1 MRRATRRADAAPPR
15 LRWQPSIVAGSLFTI
30 AIVTTSAVAAWPIYR
45 SSSFLILVVAASLLA
60 AGIATVARL
69 RRWSGWLV
77 ACVVLGTF
85 LVVGVPL
92 AVPSRAG
99 TPAAWVTGLGEV
111 LAGIAVAW
119 KDLVTVDLPVGSY
132 RNLLVP
138 ALVIFLAG
146 TCAVLLLSWLDG
158 RRAYLALPVALAMV
172 SFGLFF
178 GRSEVSAPLAI
189 GPVVLHAPVET
200 ALGVASMITCLL
212 WLSWRAYDE
221 RRHALK
227 RAAVSS
233 GVRVS
238 RRATPADRRRAGL
251 GVGML
256 AVAVVAAVAVVPFAA
271 RGADRD
277 VLRSAVGPDLELS
290 RELSPLAQYRSFFA
304 DDAIDRVLFSFTSD
318 DVVPDRVRIATL
330 SDYDGSVFRV
340 DATTDRFVRVP
351 SALDAGRGSAFE
363 LELQMGEWSDLW
375 MPTAGRLASAEFG
388 GDRSALLADGFYYS
402 VDAAAGLAVNG
413 LAPGDAIRLVGV
425 EPETPP
431 LASVDAPGAVE
442 GVEVPESVESWVAA
456 HAEGTGGAAL
466 AGLVELLRD
475 RGYLSHG
482 LRADPEQEPAWAQ
495 VLPDY
500 VFQPSASGHSL
511 ARMDALFSRLLERE
525 NDPRADSSGNYVA
538 AIGDDEQFAVAVA
551 LIAQELDFP
560 ARVVVGARLA
570 SDDPSVA
577 VCDDGICRAQ
587 DLSAWTE
594 VRSASGEWIPID
606 VTPQYA
612 QSPSLEV
619 TQQRDP
625 EVVTEVRPDV
635 VDEIVPPEPVQQDA
649 LVRDPDDEEV
659 AADLS
664 WVWPIVRVT
673 TMVLLVLLLAA
684 GPFIAIIVIKSVR
697 RRSRRAAGTPADR
710 IAGGWDEYVDA
721 AIDARRELPAAATRG
736 EVARVI
742 GAGPAEQLAVTADRA
757 VFAGDSGA
765 VGPDDATAYWTM
777 VEAGRHAILRDDT
790 AWRRLRAAVSLRSII
805 RPLAPASGTR
815 TLFSERGRRRGLQ
828 PARPTT

>member
-1 MRRATRRADAAPPR
+1 MISGTRRADAAPSR
-15 LRWQPSIVAGSLFTI
+15 FRWRPSIVAGSLFTV
-30 AIVTTSAVAAWPIYR
+30 AIVATSAVAAWPIYR
-45 SSSFLILVVAASLLA
+45 SSSFLLLVAVASIVA
-60 AGIATVARL
+60 AGIATAARL

-77 ACVVLGTF
+77 ASVVFGAFVL
-85 LVVGVPL
+85 VGVPL

-99 TPAAWVTGLGEV
+99 TLGGWGPGLGE
-111 LAGIAVAW
+111 LMAGVAVGW

-138 ALVIFLAG
+138 ALVVFLAG
-146 TCAVLLLSWLDG
+146 TCAVLLLSWLAG

-178 GRSEVSAPLAI
+178 GRSEVSPPLTI

-200 ALGVASMITCLL
+200 TLGVASMISCLL

-221 RRHALK
+221 RMRALK

-256 AVAVVAAVAVVPFAA
+256 AVAVIAAVAVVPFAA

-277 VLRSAVGPDLELS
+277 VLRSAAGPDLEVA
-290 RELSPLAQYRSFFA
+290 RELSPLAQYRSSFE
-304 DDAIDRVLFSFTSD
+304 DDALDRVLFSYAVTD
-318 DVVPDRVRIATL
+318 DTPERVRLATL

-340 DATTDRFVRVP
+340 DATDERFVRVP
-351 SALDAGRGSAFE
+351 STLDPGDGTPYALD
-363 LELQMGEWSDLW
+363 LQLGEWPEIW
-375 MPTAGRLASAEFG
+375 MPTAGRLASADFG
-388 GDRSALLADGFYYS
+388 GDRAAALADGFYYS
-402 VDAAAGLAVNG
+402 VDAAAGLAANG
-413 LAPGDAIRLVGV
+413 LAPGDSVRLVGV
-425 EPETPP
+425 EPRTPP
-431 LASVDAPGAVE
+431 LESLEAPGAVE
-442 GVEVPESVESWVAA
+442 GVDVPESVESWVAE
-456 HAEGTGGAAL
+456 HVEGTDGAAL
-466 AGLVELLRD
+466 AGLVDLLRE

-482 LRADPEQEPAWAQ
+482 LRADPDQDPAWAQ
-495 VLPDY
+495 ALPDY

-511 ARMDALFSRLLERE
+511 ARMDTLFARLLERE

-538 AIGDDEQFAVAVA
+538 AIGDDEQFSVAVA
-551 LIAQELDFP
+551 LVAQQLGFP
-560 ARVVVGARLA
+560 SRVVVGTRLA
-570 SDDPSVA
+570 SDDPSVS
-577 VCDDGICRAQ
+577 VCAEGVCRAQ
-587 DLSAWTE
+587 DLAAWTE

-625 EVVTEVRPDV
+625 EVVTDVRPDV

-649 LVRDPDDEEV
+649 LARDPDDEEA
-659 AADLS
+659 AADLT
-664 WVWPIVRVT
+664 WLWPVVRVT
-673 TMVLLVLLLAA
+673 SMVLLVLLLAA
-684 GPFIAIIVIKSVR
+684 GPFIAIAVVKSVR
-697 RRSRRAAGTPADR
+697 RRSRREAGTPADR
-710 IAGGWDEYVDA
+710 VAGGWDEYLDA
-721 AIDARRELPAAATRG
+721 AIDARRELPASGTRT
-736 EVARVI
+736 ELARAI
-742 GAGPAEQLAVTADRA
+742 GAGPAEELALTADRA
-757 VFAGDSGA
+757 VFAADAAA
-765 VGPDDATAYWTM
+765 VTPDDAAAYWSM

-805 RPLAPASGTR
+805 RPLASAQGTR

>member
-1 MRRATRRADAAPPR
+1 MIRGTRRADAAPSR
-15 LRWQPSIVAGSLFTI
+15 FRWQPSIVAGSLFAV
-30 AIVTTSAVAAWPIYR
+30 AIVVTSAVAAWPIYR
-45 SSSFLILVVAASLLA
+45 SSSFVFLVVVASFLA
-60 AGIATVARL
+60 AGISAAARV

-85 LVVGVPL
+85 LLVGIPL

-99 TPAAWVTGLGEV
+99 SPAAWATGLGE
-111 LAGIAVAW
+111 LTAGIAVAW
-119 KDLVTVDLPVGSY
+119 KDLLTVDLPVGSY

-158 RRAYLALPVALAMV
+158 RRAYLALPVALAML

-189 GPVVLHAPVET
+189 GPLEVHAPVET

-221 RRHALK
+221 RMHALK

-256 AVAVVAAVAVVPFAA
+256 ALAVIAAVAIVPFAA

-277 VLRSAVGPDLELS
+277 VLRSAAGPDLELS

-304 DDAIDRVLFSFTSD
+304 DEAIDRVLFSYTAGDAS
-318 DVVPDRVRIATL
+318 PERVRIATL

-340 DATTDRFVRVP
+340 DAAEDRFVRVP
-351 SALDAGRGSAFE
+351 SALDAGSGTPYE
-363 LELQMGEWSDLW
+363 LELQMGEWPELW
-375 MPTAGRLASAEFG
+375 MPTAGRLASAEFR
-388 GDRSALLADGFYYS
+388 GDRAAVLADGFYYS
-402 VDAAAGLAVNG
+402 VDAAAGLAANG
-413 LAPGDAIRLVGV
+413 LAPGDSIRLVGA
-425 EPETPP
+425 EPETSP
-431 LASVDAPGAVE
+431 LESLEAPGAVE
-442 GVEVPESVESWVAA
+442 GVVVPESVERWVAE
-456 HAEGTGGAAL
+456 HAEGTDGAAL
-466 AGLVELLRD
+466 AGLVTLLRD

-482 LRADPEQEPAWAQ
+482 LRTDAEEDPAWTQ
-495 VLPDY
+495 ELSDY
-500 VFQPSASGHSL
+500 EFQPSVSGHSL

-538 AIGDDEQFAVAVA
+538 AVGDDEQFAVAVA
-551 LIAQELDFP
+551 LIAQELGFP
-560 ARVVVGARLA
+560 SRVVVGARLA

-577 VCDDGICRAQ
+577 VCADGLCRAQ

-594 VRSASGEWIPID
+594 VRSASGEWTPVD

-649 LVRDPDDEEV
+649 LVRDADDEQ
-659 AADLS
+659 AATDLS
-664 WVWPIVRVT
+664 WLWPALRVSAI
-673 TMVLLVLLLAA
+673 VLLVLLLVV
-684 GPFIAIIVIKSVR
+684 GPFIAIVVLKSVR
-697 RRSRRAAGTPADR
+697 RRSRREVGTPADR

-721 AIDARRELPAAATRG
+721 AIDARRDIPAAATRT
-736 EVARVI
+736 EFARALQ
-742 GAGPAEQLAVTADRA
+742 AGSAEELALIADRA
-757 VFAGDSGA
+757 VFAADSGD
-765 VGPDDATAYWTM
+765 VGPDDAAAYWTL
-777 VEAGRHAILRDDT
+777 VEAGRHAILRNDT